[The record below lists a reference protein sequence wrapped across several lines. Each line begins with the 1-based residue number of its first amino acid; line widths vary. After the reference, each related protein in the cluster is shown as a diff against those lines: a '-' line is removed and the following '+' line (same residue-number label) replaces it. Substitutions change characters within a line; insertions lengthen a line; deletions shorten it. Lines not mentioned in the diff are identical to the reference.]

1 MRDDRAAA
9 MTCPTDPADWLR
21 SPDHGSSWVLLRR
34 IHGSTCV
41 LKSSQTYIVYAVL
54 RGSSPSY
61 SSRLR
66 ITHHAGDPGL
76 GNLEP
81 EILVRHKVQPLQ
93 KRGVGIVDC
102 WPQPQCLILSR
113 LLPPFITS
121 PPHHTHPAVVVIGS
135 TERILIPFEKD
146 IGHRL
151 RHRLL
156 A

>member
-113 LLPPFITS
+113 LLLHLSHPLPIT
-121 PPHHTHPAVVVIGS
+121 
-135 TERILIPFEKD
+135 RILPWS
-146 IGHRL
+146 
-151 RHRLL
+151 LL
-156 A
+156 APRSVSLFLLKKT